1 MVDRHDRSGA
11 FGAFIGAP
19 WVRFAERRKRAIA
32 VDALARVGLDDRAN
46 VLVGEL
52 STGMRRLCDLA
63 CVIATQPKLVLLD
76 EPRRASRNA
85 KVEQFGP
92 LLRSLRDDL
101 GCAILIIEH
110 DMPLLM
116 SLCDRIYVLRAA
128 P

>member
-1 MVDRHDRSGA
+1 HLYPGLSLLETVLVAVDRHDRSGA

-32 VDALARVGLDDRAN
+32 MDALARVGLDQRAN
-46 VLVGEL
+46 ALVGEL

-76 EPRRASRNA
+76 EPTAGIAQRE
-85 KVEQFGP
+85 VEAFGP

-101 GCAILIIEH
+101 GCA
-110 DMPLLM
+110 
-116 SLCDRIYVLRAA
+116 
-128 P
+128 